1 MVGFRGRLCW
11 GLWVVLIG
19 GQILGCGGNPYR
31 LATVRGRVTCQGKPA
46 TGGEVVFQPID
57 APEKTGRASGQS
69 GRPSRGTV
77 EADGTFTLTCDLIAD
92 GKPGESAPGAL
103 LGPHRVVFKMPRT
116 TRPTMDADTR
126 LVLSGPEHKAELKAA
141 EEALTRV
148 PVYAPLPCSDKI
160 TPGEVEVKAGKNEF
174 EFTLQPK

>member
-1 MVGFRGRLCW
+1 MVGFRGRLCR

-19 GQILGCGGNPYR
+19 GQVLGCANPYR
-31 LATVRGRVTCQGKPA
+31 LATVRGHVTCQGKPA
-46 TGGEVVFQPID
+46 VGGQVVFLPID
-57 APEKTGRASGQS
+57 APERTGRPSGQS

-77 EADGTFTLTCDLIAD
+77 GADGTFTLTCELIAD

-103 LGPHRVVFKMPRT
+103 IGPHRVLFKMPLT

-126 LVLSGPEHKAELKAA
+126 IVLSGAEHKAELKAA
-141 EEALTRV
+141 EEALARV

-160 TPGEVEVKAGKNEF
+160 TPGEVEVKPGSNEF
-174 EFTLQPK
+174 EFTLAPK